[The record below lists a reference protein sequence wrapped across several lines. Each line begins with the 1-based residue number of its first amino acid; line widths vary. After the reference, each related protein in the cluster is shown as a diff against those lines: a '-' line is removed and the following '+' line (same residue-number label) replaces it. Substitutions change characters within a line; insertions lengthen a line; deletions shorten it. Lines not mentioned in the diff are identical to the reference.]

1 MTDVKDDEDETTKTT
16 WVSVAAHAVLILGGA
31 GLIVLGNQHQLIGN
45 GGMHTFLMVIG
56 VLFLLSVF
64 C

>member
-1 MTDVKDDEDETTKTT
+1 M
-16 WVSVAAHAVLILGGA
+16 AAHAVLILGGA